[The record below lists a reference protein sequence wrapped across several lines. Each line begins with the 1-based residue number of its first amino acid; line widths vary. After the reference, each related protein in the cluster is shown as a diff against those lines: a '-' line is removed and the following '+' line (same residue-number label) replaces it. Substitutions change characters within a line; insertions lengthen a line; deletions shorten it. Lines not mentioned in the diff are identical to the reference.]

1 MVDFSASYLFS
12 TWICFLARRLPKWL
26 ERLAFQILPYFTYI
40 LLIAIAIEFSTTLHS
55 IAEPW
60 QILNHAALLAVM
72 TSIGAF
78 VCCYILFKLLG
89 YQPSHGKVSMS
100 LVSKSLINISYA
112 FIALALGYGLAELSS
127 SFGYTLHIST
137 WNLLLVFMFL
147 IGLDLAYSPLD
158 RSWLNWQILL
168 VPLGCILGSIIGA
181 VCNGLFCAEH
191 STKRPDYVVS
201 RLWFLLHDWH
211 CGHGVKECT
220 FRQYCTDE

>member
-1 MVDFSASYLFS
+1 MQSFWLIFQLL
-12 TWICFLARRLPKWL
+12 ICLALGFVLARRLPKWL

-100 LVSKSLINISYA
+100 LVRKSLINISYA

-127 SFGYTLHIST
+127 SFDYTLHIST
-137 WNLLLVFMFL
+137 
-147 IGLDLAYSPLD
+147 
-158 RSWLNWQILL
+158 
-168 VPLGCILGSIIGA
+168 
-181 VCNGLFCAEH
+181 
-191 STKRPDYVVS
+191 
-201 RLWFLLHDWH
+201 
-211 CGHGVKECT
+211 
-220 FRQYCTDE
+220 